1 MCKPIR
7 LRIYD
12 ICRKFEWSKFAAED
26 GIPCVIIEVD
36 QDRMSKYRFTI
47 RMREATPFRDAKEAC
62 RSVIFARNGLEEN
75 VMGLLGDMYAE
86 IFDS

>member
-12 ICRKFEWSKFAAED
+12 ICRNFEWKKFALE
-26 GIPCVIIEVD
+26 GMPCVIIEVD

-47 RMREATPFRDAKEAC
+47 RMREATPFKDAKEAC
-62 RSVIFARNGLEEN
+62 RFVIFAKNGLEEN
-75 VMGLLGDMYAE
+75 VMNLLEDMYCE
-86 IFDS
+86 LFDR

>member
-1 MCKPIR
+1 MIKPLR

-12 ICRKFEWSKFAAED
+12 ICRKFEWSKFAAENGSSYILID
-26 GIPCVIIEVD
+26 VD

-47 RMREATPFRDAKEAC
+47 RMREATPFKDAKEAY

-75 VMGLLGDMYAE
+75 VMNLLEDMYAE

>member
-1 MCKPIR
+1 MIKPIR
-7 LRIYD
+7 VRIYD
-12 ICRKFEWSKFAAED
+12 ICRKFEWSKFALD
-26 GIPCVIIEVD
+26 GSPYVLIDVD
-36 QDRMSKYRFTI
+36 QDRTSKYRFTI

-75 VMGLLGDMYAE
+75 VMGLLEDMYAE

>member
-7 LRIYD
+7 LKIYD
-12 ICRKFEWSKFAAED
+12 ICRKFEWSKFALD
-26 GIPCVIIEVD
+26 GSPYVLIDVD

-75 VMGLLGDMYAE
+75 VMNLLEDMYGE
-86 IFDS
+86 LFDD